1 MGWNVF
7 KLKMKLSLGTAQ
19 FGLDYGVTNQ
29 REQVAI
35 DMAKNILDFAKRSN
49 ITTLDTASAYGNS
62 EQVLGEIGVEDYRIV
77 TKTIPLADGADK
89 SIDGFY
95 TSLKNLNV
103 EQVDGLL
110 IHNINDI
117 KDKQF
122 NVFFEKLNELKQQNL
137 INKIG
142 FSTYTPEQVDFLLD
156 NFEFD
161 MIQLP
166 FNIFDT
172 RLAEGGQLQ
181 ALKNKGVE
189 VHSRSVFLQGVLL
202 HFDDLPDYFSTW
214 QVQFD
219 KYRAI
224 VEESRLSL
232 LEYALNFVLNTQE
245 IDKVIVGVNTEK
257 QLREIV
263 QAVNEKSS
271 VYAYPEQSVLYK
283 ALRSHI

>member
-1 MGWNVF
+1 M
-7 KLKMKLSLGTAQ
+7 
-19 FGLDYGVTNQ
+19 
-29 REQVAI
+29 
-35 DMAKNILDFAKRSN
+35 
-49 ITTLDTASAYGNS
+49 
-62 EQVLGEIGVEDYRIV
+62 
-77 TKTIPLADGADK
+77 
-89 SIDGFY
+89 
-95 TSLKNLNV
+95 
-103 EQVDGLL
+103 
-110 IHNINDI
+110 
-117 KDKQF
+117 
-122 NVFFEKLNELKQQNL
+122 

-142 FSTYTPEQVDFLLD
+142 FSTYSPGQVDFLLD

-232 LEYALNFVLNTQE
+232 LEYALNFALNTQE
-245 IDKVIVGVNTEK
+245 IDKVIVGVNSEK

-271 VYAYPEQSVLYK
+271 VSPYPIDDLDLLNPSVWK
-283 ALRSHI
+283 A

>member
-1 MGWNVF
+1 
-7 KLKMKLSLGTAQ
+7 MKLSVGTAQ
-19 FGLDYGVTNQ
+19 FGLDYGVTNH
-29 REQVAI
+29 RGQVAI
-35 DMAKNILDFAKRSN
+35 DMAKNILNFARRSN
-49 ITTLDTASAYGNS
+49 ITTLDTASDYGNS
-62 EQVLGEIGVEDYRIV
+62 EQVLGEIGVDDYRIV

-95 TSLKNLNV
+95 TSLKNLNIK
-103 EQVDGLL
+103 QVDGLL

-122 NVFFEKLNELKQQNL
+122 NYFFDKLNELKQQNL

-142 FSTYTPEQVDFLLD
+142 FSTYTPGQVDFLLD

-202 HFDDLPDYFSTW
+202 HFDNLPAYFSTW

-232 LEYALNFVLNTQE
+232 LEYALNFALNTQE
-245 IDKVIVGVNTEK
+245 IDKVIVGVNNEK

-263 QAVNEKSS
+263 QAVNEKSR
-271 VYAYPEQSVLYK
+271 VYAYPIDDLDLLNPSLWKV
-283 ALRSHI
+283 

>member
-1 MGWNVF
+1 
-7 KLKMKLSLGTAQ
+7 MKLSLGTAQ
-19 FGLDYGVTNQ
+19 FGLDYGVTNHSG
-29 REQVAI
+29 QVAI
-35 DMAKNILDFAKRSN
+35 DMAKNILDFASRSN
-49 ITTLDTASAYGNS
+49 ITTLDTASDYGDS
-62 EQVLGEIGVEDYRIV
+62 EQVLGEIGVDDYRII

-95 TSLKNLNV
+95 TSLKNLNIK
-103 EQVDGLL
+103 QVDGLL

-122 NVFFEKLNELKQQNL
+122 NFFFDKLNELKQQNL

-142 FSTYTPEQVDFLLD
+142 FSTYTPGQVDFLLD

-232 LEYALNFVLNTQE
+232 LEYALNFALNTQE
-245 IDKVIVGVNTEK
+245 IDKVIVGVNSEK

-263 QAVNEKSS
+263 QAVNEKSR
-271 VYAYPEQSVLYK
+271 VYAYPIDDLDLLNPSLWK
-283 ALRSHI
+283 A